1 MVLIIVNVLVVKSML
16 SLTNEI
22 AINCCSIKRID
33 YTSMVLI
40 IVNVLEVTSMLS
52 LKIISSSIT

>member
-1 MVLIIVNVLVVKSML
+1 MVLITVNVLVVKSML

-22 AINCCSIKRID
+22 AIICCSINRID

-40 IVNVLEVTSMLS
+40 IVNVLEVTN
-52 LKIISSSIT
+52 KRG